1 MFFLWQDLKE
11 NLKLLGRFHWARRR
25 RFFWFSKNQPLAATC
40 PQQPLAAT
48 CSHLSSHLSSHLQ
61 PLALEQMAASGCKW
75 LLGASGCKWLL
86 GASGCKR
93 LQVAASGCKWL
104 QVAAR
109 SLRWK
114 GTGEFATFSGG
125 RHRRIVNILR
135 WKAPENSQHSPVE
148 NTGELW
154 TFSGGAMVHRVPGPA
169 GASLGLS
176 GAEQQARVQSTWRG

>member
-1 MFFLWQDLKE
+1 MAELVGQKDGGHLDDFLEKNGDVFFVARFERKLKTVGKISLSTQEAFFLIFK
-11 NLKLLGRFHWARRR
+11 K
-25 RFFWFSKNQPLAATC
+25 PATC
-40 PQQPLAAT
+40 SHLPPAAT
-48 CSHLSSHLSSHLQ
+48 CSHLQPLEQPLEQ

-75 LLGASGCKWLL
+75 LLGASGCKWLQVAAS
-86 GASGCKR
+86 GCWGQVAASGCKW

-148 NTGELW
+148 NTGEL
-154 TFSGGAMVHRVPGPA
+154 
-169 GASLGLS
+169 
-176 GAEQQARVQSTWRG
+176 